1 MKFDRCGDVKLYL
14 VNSIVMYDGKPA
26 KVVRAEEAGG
36 GEFMIK
42 LKFLREQDETFFTK
56 TDDDLLELDPPKLG
70 YINAGGKA
78 VYLHRDPVRYYKRG
92 LSQENVRNQHF
103 NDRSVHIIA
112 SKDYPSFITAMDSI
126 NHDMVNSCAFSA
138 NFAVD
143 KKSLYYKKRKVGT
156 VKDGKATLSKK
167 FSFLSKK
174 LEESLRG

>member
-14 VNSIVMYDGKPA
+14 VNSIVMYNGKPA
-26 KVVRAEEAGG
+26 KVMRAEEAGG
-36 GEFMIK
+36 GEFVIK
-42 LKFLREQDETFFTK
+42 LRYLNEEVEEFFTK
-56 TDDDLLELDPPKLG
+56 TDDDMLELDPPKLG
-70 YINAGGKA
+70 YINAGGNA

-92 LSQENVRNQHF
+92 LSTENVRNKYF
-103 NDRSVHIIA
+103 CDKSVRTIA
-112 SKDYPSFITAMDSI
+112 SKDYPSFITAMDSVK
-126 NHDMVNSCAFSA
+126 HEMVKSCAFSV

-143 KKSLYYKKRKVGT
+143 AKSLYFKKRKVGI

>member
-26 KVVRAEEAGG
+26 KVMRAEDAGG
-36 GEFMIK
+36 GEFIIK
-42 LKFLREQDETFFTK
+42 LKFLNEEDAVFMTK

-92 LSQENVRNQHF
+92 LSTENVRNQYF

-112 SKDYPSFITAMDSI
+112 SNDYPSFITAMDSVK
-126 NHDMVNSCAFSA
+126 HEMVKSCAFSV

-143 KKSLYYKKRKVGT
+143 KKALYFKKRKVGKVVDGNAKLD
-156 VKDGKATLSKK
+156 VKFK
-167 FSFLSKK
+167 FLSKK